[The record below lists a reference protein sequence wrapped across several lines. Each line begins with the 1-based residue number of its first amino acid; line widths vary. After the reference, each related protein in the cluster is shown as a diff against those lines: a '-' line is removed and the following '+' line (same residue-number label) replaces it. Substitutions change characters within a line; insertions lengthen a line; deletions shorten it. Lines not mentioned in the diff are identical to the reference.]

1 MSYGRLKGAMVRML
15 TSALARQGRRRGASA
30 AGLASDAVSGAVR
43 GSDPVNGYRVLEQ
56 VVRLPVSTWRYHW
69 DPPHVRHLGPMAQ
82 DWWKAFGVGEND
94 RTICCTDANGV
105 AIVAIQAL
113 HRELTELREE
123 VEALRTESSRQARS
137 KRAPAHLDAEKAADQ
152 EQERP

>member
-1 MSYGRLKGAMVRML
+1 MRTSVR
-15 TSALARQGRRRGASA
+15 ARRRLRQGASA
-30 AGLASDAVSGAVR
+30 AGLASDAVSGAVC
-43 GSDPVNGYRVLEQ
+43 GSGPVNGYQVLEQ

-105 AIVAIQAL
+105 AVVAIQAL
-113 HRELTELREE
+113 HRELTELRGE
-123 VEALRTESSRQARS
+123 VAALRART
-137 KRAPAHLDAEKAADQ
+137 AGG
-152 EQERP
+152 ERHRGEGDS

>member
-1 MSYGRLKGAMVRML
+1 MSYRRLRG
-15 TSALARQGRRRGASA
+15 ALARIRTSTPVRTRLRQGASA

-43 GSDPVNGYRVLEQ
+43 GGDPVNGYQVLEQ
-56 VVRLPVSTWRYHW
+56 VVQLPVSTWRYHW

-82 DWWKAFGVGEND
+82 DWWRAFGVGEND

-113 HRELTELREE
+113 HRELAELRSE
-123 VEALRTESSRQARS
+123 VAALKARS
-137 KRAPAHLDAEKAADQ
+137 SPAHLPGGPGATDPE
-152 EQERP
+152 

>member
-1 MSYGRLKGAMVRML
+1 MSVLVRMRL
-15 TSALARQGRRRGASA
+15 RQRVSA
-30 AGLASDAVSGAVR
+30 AGLASGAVSGAVR
-43 GSDPVNGYRVLEQ
+43 GSGPVNGYQVLEQ
-56 VVRLPVSTWRYHW
+56 VVQLPVSTWRYHW

-113 HRELTELREE
+113 HRELTELRGE
-123 VEALRTESSRQARS
+123 VAALQAGSSRQTQPSRVSARTRS
-137 KRAPAHLDAEKAADQ
+137 EKAADQ
-152 EQERP
+152 P

>member
-1 MSYGRLKGAMVRML
+1 MSALVRMRL
-15 TSALARQGRRRGASA
+15 RQGASA
-30 AGLASDAVSGAVR
+30 AGLASDAVSDAVR
-43 GSDPVNGYRVLEQ
+43 GSDPVNGYQVLEQ
-56 VVRLPVSTWRYHW
+56 VVQLPVSTWRYRW

-113 HRELTELREE
+113 HRELTELRNE
-123 VEALRTESSRQARS
+123 VAALRARS
-137 KRAPAHLDAEKAADQ
+137 SPAPHPRDPGAAAPQ
-152 EQERP
+152 

>member
-1 MSYGRLKGAMVRML
+1 MLMPTLVRMRL
-15 TSALARQGRRRGASA
+15 RQGVSA

-43 GSDPVNGYRVLEQ
+43 ASDPVNGYRVLEQ
-56 VVRLPVSTWRYHW
+56 VVQLPVSTWRYHW

-82 DWWKAFGVGEND
+82 DWWEAFGVGEND

-113 HRELTELREE
+113 HRELTELRVE
-123 VEALRTESSRQARS
+123 VAALRAESSRRAR
-137 KRAPAHLDAEKAADQ
+137 ATTGP
-152 EQERP
+152 PT

>member
-1 MSYGRLKGAMVRML
+1 MSALVRMRL
-15 TSALARQGRRRGASA
+15 GHGTSA
-30 AGLASDAVSGAVR
+30 AGLASAAESGAVR
-43 GSDPVNGYRVLEQ
+43 GSDPVNGYQVLEQ
-56 VVRLPVSTWRYHW
+56 VVQLPVSTWRYHW

-113 HRELTELREE
+113 HRELTDLRNE
-123 VEALRTESSRQARS
+123 VAALRAQSS
-137 KRAPAHLDAEKAADQ
+137 PAQHPSGPGAAEPRFRDQ
-152 EQERP
+152 RNQ

>member
-1 MSYGRLKGAMVRML
+1 MSYRRLKGSLSRMRTSSLVRMCL
-15 TSALARQGRRRGASA
+15 RRKASA
-30 AGLASDAVSGAVR
+30 AGLASGAASGAVR
-43 GSDPVNGYRVLEQ
+43 GRDPVNGYQVLDQ
-56 VVRLPVSTWRYHW
+56 VVQLPVSTWRYHW

-113 HRELTELREE
+113 HRELTDLRGE
-123 VEALRTESSRQARS
+123 VEALRAESPRQAQPR
-137 KRAPAHLDAEKAADQ
+137 RAPAHMTSEKAADQ
-152 EQERP
+152 A

>member
-1 MSYGRLKGAMVRML
+1 MIYRRWKGSLASALMQSLVRMHL
-15 TSALARQGRRRGASA
+15 RQGVSA

-43 GSDPVNGYRVLEQ
+43 GSDPVNGYQVLEQ
-56 VVRLPVSTWRYHW
+56 VVQLPVSTWRYHW

-82 DWWKAFGVGEND
+82 DWWKAFGIGEND

-113 HRELTELREE
+113 HREVTELRGE
-123 VEALRTESSRQARS
+123 VAALRAESSRQAQPN
-137 KRAPAHLDAEKAADQ
+137 RAPAYTKSEKAADQ
-152 EQERP
+152 A

>member
-1 MSYGRLKGAMVRML
+1 MP
-15 TSALARQGRRRGASA
+15 ALVRRRLRQDASA
-30 AGLASDAVSGAVR
+30 AGLASGAVSGAVC
-43 GSDPVNGYRVLEQ
+43 GSDPVNGYQVLEQ

-113 HRELTELREE
+113 HRELAELRGE
-123 VEALRTESSRQARS
+123 VAALRAQSLPQATLAGPEGDESTSGVPGRQVAG
-137 KRAPAHLDAEKAADQ
+137 L
-152 EQERP
+152 

>member
-1 MSYGRLKGAMVRML
+1 MRGRRWRGLLTRVWRPAALRKRRQEDTWPAGL
-15 TSALARQGRRRGASA
+15 TSG
-30 AGLASDAVSGAVR
+30 AVSGAVC
-43 GSDPVNGYRVLEQ
+43 GSEPVNGYRVLEQ

-105 AIVAIQAL
+105 AVVAIQAL
-113 HRELTELREE
+113 YRELAELRDE
-123 VEALRTESSRQARS
+123 VTALRARTPPGRHPGRS
-137 KRAPAHLDAEKAADQ
+137 
-152 EQERP
+152 

>member
-1 MSYGRLKGAMVRML
+1 MPTLV
-15 TSALARQGRRRGASA
+15 RRRLRQDASA
-30 AGLASDAVSGAVR
+30 AGLASGAVSGAVC
-43 GSDPVNGYRVLEQ
+43 GSDPVNGYQVLEQ

-113 HRELTELREE
+113 HRELTELRGE
-123 VEALRTESSRQARS
+123 VTALRAQSSPHTTLAGPERPAWEEGSPEGDEPTAGVPARQATG
-137 KRAPAHLDAEKAADQ
+137 L
-152 EQERP
+152 

>member
-1 MSYGRLKGAMVRML
+1 MSFRLLKGSSVRTWMRALVRMRL
-15 TSALARQGRRRGASA
+15 RQGASA
-30 AGLASDAVSGAVR
+30 AGLASDAVSGAVC
-43 GSDPVNGYRVLEQ
+43 GSDPVNGYQVLEQ

-105 AIVAIQAL
+105 AVVAIQAL
-113 HRELTELREE
+113 HRELTELRDE
-123 VEALRTESSRQARS
+123 VAALRAQSS
-137 KRAPAHLDAEKAADQ
+137 PAHHPGGPGAAA
-152 EQERP
+152 

>member
-1 MSYGRLKGAMVRML
+1 MNYRRFKG
-15 TSALARQGRRRGASA
+15 SLARLWRPAPVRTRLRQGTSA
-30 AGLASDAVSGAVR
+30 AGLASDAASGAVH
-43 GSDPVNGYRVLEQ
+43 GSDPVNGYQVLEQ
-56 VVRLPVSTWRYHW
+56 VVQLPVSTWRYHW

-113 HRELTELREE
+113 HRELTELRNE
-123 VEALRTESSRQARS
+123 VAALRARS
-137 KRAPAHLDAEKAADQ
+137 SPAHHPSGPGAAA
-152 EQERP
+152 PG

>member
-1 MSYGRLKGAMVRML
+1 MSCRWLRDTLAGLRMPPLVRKRLRKG
-15 TSALARQGRRRGASA
+15 TSA
-30 AGLASDAVSGAVR
+30 AGLASGAVPEVVA
-43 GSDPVNGYRVLEQ
+43 GSDPVNGYQVLEQ

-94 RTICCTDANGV
+94 RTICCADTNGV

-113 HRELTELREE
+113 HRELTELRGE
-123 VEALRTESSRQARS
+123 VAALRAGSSPRN
-137 KRAPAHLDAEKAADQ
+137 APAGP
-152 EQERP
+152 ERPAGDEDDLADGAPT

>member
-1 MSYGRLKGAMVRML
+1 MP
-15 TSALARQGRRRGASA
+15 ALVRRRLRQDASA
-30 AGLASDAVSGAVR
+30 AGLASGAVSGAVC
-43 GSDPVNGYRVLEQ
+43 GSDPVNGYQVLEQ

-113 HRELTELREE
+113 HRELTELRGE
-123 VEALRTESSRQARS
+123 VAALRAQSLPHATLAGPEGDEPTSGVPGRQVAG
-137 KRAPAHLDAEKAADQ
+137 L
-152 EQERP
+152 

>member
-1 MSYGRLKGAMVRML
+1 MP
-15 TSALARQGRRRGASA
+15 ALARMRPGQGASA
-30 AGLASDAVSGAVR
+30 AGLASDAVPGAVR
-43 GSDPVNGYRVLEQ
+43 GGDPVNGYQVLEQ
-56 VVRLPVSTWRYHW
+56 VVQLPVSTWRYHW

-113 HRELTELREE
+113 HRELTELRNE
-123 VEALRTESSRQARS
+123 VAALRAQGPPARS
-137 KRAPAHLDAEKAADQ
+137 PRAPGAAD
-152 EQERP
+152 PV

>member
-1 MSYGRLKGAMVRML
+1 MARIWMP
-15 TSALARQGRRRGASA
+15 ALARTRLRQGASA
-30 AGLASDAVSGAVR
+30 AGLASDAESSAVR
-43 GSDPVNGYRVLEQ
+43 GSDPVNGYQVLEQ

-113 HRELTELREE
+113 HRELTELRNE
-123 VEALRTESSRQARS
+123 VAALRARTS
-137 KRAPAHLDAEKAADQ
+137 PAQPPAVP
-152 EQERP
+152 EQPPLKGPPGT

>member
-1 MSYGRLKGAMVRML
+1 MSDRGLRGI
-15 TSALARQGRRRGASA
+15 LARMWTPALVRRRLRQDASA
-30 AGLASDAVSGAVR
+30 AGLASGAVSGAVY
-43 GSDPVNGYRVLEQ
+43 GSDPVNGHQVLEQ

-105 AIVAIQAL
+105 ALVAIQAL
-113 HRELTELREE
+113 HRELTELRDE
-123 VEALRTESSRQARS
+123 VAALRAQNPPTHHTGGPGATDSG
-137 KRAPAHLDAEKAADQ
+137 
-152 EQERP
+152 

>member
-1 MSYGRLKGAMVRML
+1 MSYRRLKGLSARTWMPALVRMRL
-15 TSALARQGRRRGASA
+15 RQGASA

-43 GSDPVNGYRVLEQ
+43 GSDPVNGYQVLEQ
-56 VVRLPVSTWRYHW
+56 VVQLPVSTWRYRW

-105 AIVAIQAL
+105 AVVAIQAL
-113 HRELTELREE
+113 HRELTELRNE
-123 VEALRTESSRQARS
+123 VAALRAQSSPEHHPRDPGAA
-137 KRAPAHLDAEKAADQ
+137 AP
-152 EQERP
+152 

>member
-1 MSYGRLKGAMVRML
+1 MLMQTSVRMRL
-15 TSALARQGRRRGASA
+15 RRGASA
-30 AGLASDAVSGAVR
+30 AGLASGAVSGAVR
-43 GSDPVNGYRVLEQ
+43 ASDPVNGYRVLEQ
-56 VVRLPVSTWRYHW
+56 VVQLPVSTWRYHW

-113 HRELTELREE
+113 HRELTELRGE
-123 VEALRTESSRQARS
+123 VAALRVESSGQAQPN
-137 KRAPAHLDAEKAADQ
+137 RASAHTKSENAAD
-152 EQERP
+152 RA